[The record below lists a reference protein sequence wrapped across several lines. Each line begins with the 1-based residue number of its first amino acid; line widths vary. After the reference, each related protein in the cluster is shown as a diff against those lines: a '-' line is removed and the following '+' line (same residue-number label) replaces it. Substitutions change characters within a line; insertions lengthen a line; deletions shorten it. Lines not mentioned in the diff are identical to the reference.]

1 MLKANSK
8 NPHMSLTPTLCNAL
22 SAKWILKCQNTL
34 ATDTHVQISTA
45 DMLGYMWGW
54 MVVMVMVPM

>member
-1 MLKANSK
+1 
-8 NPHMSLTPTLCNAL
+8 MSLTPTLCNAL